1 MRYTTFFMIFLCAW
15 RIKPKRIKGR
25 PHSKSA
31 SAVLVAMRT
40 PNKRKRRLDKF
51 MLLVIMV
58 KGIVVCGIRNKG
70 LLDQDEVLP
79 NG

>member
-1 MRYTTFFMIFLCAW
+1 
-15 RIKPKRIKGR
+15 
-25 PHSKSA
+25 
-31 SAVLVAMRT
+31 
-40 PNKRKRRLDKF
+40 

-58 KGIVVCGIRNKG
+58 KAIAVCGIRNKGHG

>member
-1 MRYTTFFMIFLCAW
+1 
-15 RIKPKRIKGR
+15 
-25 PHSKSA
+25 
-31 SAVLVAMRT
+31 
-40 PNKRKRRLDKF
+40 